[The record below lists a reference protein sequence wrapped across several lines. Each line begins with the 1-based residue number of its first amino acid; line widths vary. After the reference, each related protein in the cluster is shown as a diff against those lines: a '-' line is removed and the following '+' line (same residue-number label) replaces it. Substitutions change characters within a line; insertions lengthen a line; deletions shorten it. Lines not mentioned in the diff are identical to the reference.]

1 MGLAFILIVTTE
13 HQDRHWGE
21 WNFHGSVIGITKIL
35 IEPTGLSPKYF
46 FLLDF
51 VVKCL
56 LTDNLA
62 AGLDMYAKQ
71 SIMRARVGA
80 VLTDAEQ
87 QLYGGSS
94 DLRGLLLAVA

>member
-1 MGLAFILIVTTE
+1 M
-13 HQDRHWGE
+13 
-21 WNFHGSVIGITKIL
+21 
-35 IEPTGLSPKYF
+35 
-46 FLLDF
+46 DF

-62 AGLDMYAKQ
+62 AGPDMYAKQ
-71 SIMRARVGA
+71 SIMRARAGT

-94 DLRGLLLAVA
+94 DLRGLLLAVV